1 MNILI
6 IGATSAVAQ
15 AYAQRCSDR
24 GDTLHLIARNEQKL
38 EALRERLGKAVKSYQ
53 CFDFTSLSTSSLAID
68 ESFNSLGQIDVALF
82 AHGLL
87 PDQALAE
94 VEVEELS
101 STIMVNFT
109 SVIALLNPLHTKLR
123 AQSAPSRIGVITSVA
138 GDRGRPRNFAY
149 GAAKGGLGLYL
160 EGLRSKY
167 LSSPVSIC
175 NIKLGPTDTPMT
187 TTHQKNGTFISAE
200 KAAELIDRGLSS
212 RSFIL
217 YVPGFWRWIMLAVRW
232 MPEWLFQRLKFLSAP

>member
-15 AYAQRCSDR
+15 AYAQRCAHR
-24 GDTLHLIARNEQKL
+24 GDQLFLIARNEEKL
-38 EALRERLGKAVKSYQ
+38 AQVNEVLGDAVVGQ
-53 CFDFTSLSTSSLAID
+53 RCFDFTNLSEAVPAVDEAMKTLGRID
-68 ESFNSLGQIDVALF
+68 LSLF

-87 PDQALAE
+87 PNQARAE
-94 VEVEELS
+94 REVEELS
-101 STIMVNFT
+101 ATMMVNLT
-109 SVIALLNPLHTKLR
+109 SVIALLNPLHDRLR
-123 AQSAPSRIGVITSVA
+123 GQGSPSRIGVITSVA

-167 LSSPVSIC
+167 LSSSVSLC

-187 TTHQKNGTFISAE
+187 MSHEKNGTFISAE
-200 KAAELIDRGLSS
+200 KAAELIDLGLSK
-212 RSFIL
+212 RSFVL

>member
-15 AYAQRCSDR
+15 KYASICSKR
-24 GDTLHLIARNEQKL
+24 GDQLFLVARNSDKLATVCQGLGTAVVGSKSYDFTDVHLAQGTIDEALQKL
-38 EALRERLGKAVKSYQ
+38 EH
-53 CFDFTSLSTSSLAID
+53 ID
-68 ESFNSLGQIDVALF
+68 IALF

-87 PDQALAE
+87 PEQVDTE
-94 VEVEELS
+94 RDVELMAQVFS
-101 STIMVNFT
+101 VNLV
-109 SVIALLNPLHTKLR
+109 SVIALLNPLHKAL
-123 AQSAPSRIGVITSVA
+123 QSQSKSSKIAVITSVA

-167 LSSPVSIC
+167 LRSGVALY
-175 NIKLGPTDTPMT
+175 NVKLGPTDTPMT
-187 TTHQKNGTFISAE
+187 VSHEKNGTFITAE
-200 KAAELIDRGLSS
+200 KAATLIDKGLKGQ
-212 RSFIL
+212 RYTL
-217 YVPGFWRWIMLAVRW
+217 YVPGFWRWIMLVVKL

>member
-15 AYAQRCSDR
+15 AYARRCAQR
-24 GDTLHLIARNEQKL
+24 GDQLFLIARNEEKL
-38 EALRERLGKAVKSYQ
+38 SQLSEDLGAAVKGSSS
-53 CFDFTSLSTSSLAID
+53 FDFTVISEASATINEAVD
-68 ESFNSLGQIDVALF
+68 TLGKVDIALF
-82 AHGLL
+82 AHGHL

-94 VEVEELS
+94 READEIS
-101 STIMVNFT
+101 ATMMVNLT
-109 SVIALLNPLHTKLR
+109 SVIALLNPLHERLR
-123 AQSAPSRIGVITSVA
+123 AQEGPSRIAVITSVA

-167 LSSPVSIC
+167 LSSSISLC

-187 TTHQKNGTFISAE
+187 ASHEKNGTFISAE
-200 KAAELIDRGLSS
+200 KAAELIDRGLQKSA
-212 RSFIL
+212 FIL
-217 YVPGFWRWIMLAVRW
+217 YVPGFWRWIMLAVRL